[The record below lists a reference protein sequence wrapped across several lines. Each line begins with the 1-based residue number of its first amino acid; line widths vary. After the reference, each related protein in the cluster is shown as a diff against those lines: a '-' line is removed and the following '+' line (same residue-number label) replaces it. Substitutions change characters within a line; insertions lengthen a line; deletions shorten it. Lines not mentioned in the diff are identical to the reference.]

1 MNANRRT
8 FVQFL
13 VAGALAFVLLLP
25 TQGPAAALTA
35 PEKYVQTVANKIVAT
50 INSGGSAAAFGGL
63 VSRYADFR
71 TIARFSLGKYR
82 KGLPAS
88 RANEYYSLTKGH
100 IARLMFANTKSFKNA
115 KLEIVSSKAKSAS
128 NILVRSK
135 VIYAN
140 GSTIPVNWRVVRRGG
155 AYKIFDVT
163 VKGVSMA
170 ITLRTSFTSHI
181 SKNQGK
187 VAALITHLKR

>member
-1 MNANRRT
+1 MNATRRT
-8 FVQFL
+8 
-13 VAGALAFVLLLP
+13 VAQTLFAAALAIILLLP
-25 TQGPAAALTA
+25 SQGPAAAFSG
-35 PEKYVQTVANKIVAT
+35 PEGYVQTVANKIVAT
-50 INSGGSAAAFGGL
+50 INAGGSTQAFNGL

-82 KGLPAS
+82 KGTPSS
-88 RANEYYSLTKGH
+88 RANEYYRLTKSH
-100 IARLMFANTKSFKNA
+100 IARLLRANTKSFKNA
-115 KLEIVSSKAKSAS
+115 KLQIVSSQAKSSS

-140 GSTIPVNWRVVRRGG
+140 GGSVPVNWRVVKRGG

>member
-1 MNANRRT
+1 MNATRRIFAETLLAAT
-8 FVQFL
+8 FAIFL
-13 VAGALAFVLLLP
+13 LIP
-25 TQGPAAALTA
+25 TQGPAAALSG
-35 PEKYVQTVANKIVAT
+35 PESYVQTVANKIVST
-50 INSGGSAAAFGGL
+50 INSGGSTEAFSGL

-82 KGLPAS
+82 KNLPAS
-88 RANEYYSLTKGH
+88 QSGEYYSAAKSH
-100 IARLMFANTKSFKNA
+100 IARLLHANTKSFKNA
-115 KLEIVSSKAKSAS
+115 KLEIVSSQAKSSS

-135 VIYAN
+135 VIYSN
-140 GSTIPVNWRVVRRGG
+140 GSSVPVNWRVVKRGG

-181 SKNQGK
+181 AKNEGK

>member
-1 MNANRRT
+1 M
-8 FVQFL
+8 
-13 VAGALAFVLLLP
+13 AGALAAVLLLP
-25 TQGPAAALTA
+25 LSHSQATALTG
-35 PEKYVQTVANKIVAT
+35 PENYVKRVADKIVST
-50 INSGGSAAAFGGL
+50 INAGGSASAFSGL
-63 VSRYADFR
+63 VTRYADFR

-88 RANEYYSLTKGH
+88 RANEYYRLTKSH
-100 IARLMFANTKSFKNA
+100 IARLLQANTKSFKGA
-115 KLEIVSSKAKSAS
+115 KLQIISSQAKSSS

-135 VIYAN
+135 VIYSN
-140 GSTIPVNWRVVRRGG
+140 GSSIPVTWRVVRRGG

-181 SKNQGK
+181 SKNKGK
-187 VAALITHLKR
+187 VASLISHLKR

>member
-1 MNANRRT
+1 MNATRRIFAET
-8 FVQFL
+8 L
-13 VAGALAFVLLLP
+13 LAAAFAMVLLLP
-25 TQGPAAALTA
+25 THGPASAQTG
-35 PEKYVQTVANKIVAT
+35 PERYVQTVANKIVST
-50 INSGGSAAAFGGL
+50 INSGGSASAFSGL

-82 KGLPAS
+82 KNLPAS
-88 RANEYYSLTKGH
+88 RSGEYYSAAKGH
-100 IARLMFANTKSFKNA
+100 IARLLHANTKSFKNA
-115 KLEIVSSKAKSAS
+115 KLQIVSSQAKSS
-128 NILVRSK
+128 RNILVRSK

-140 GSTIPVNWRVVRRGG
+140 GSSVPVNWRVVKRGG

-181 SKNQGK
+181 AKNKGQ

>member
-1 MNANRRT
+1 M
-8 FVQFL
+8 
-13 VAGALAFVLLLP
+13 AGALAVLLLLP
-25 TQGPAAALTA
+25 SHGPAAALSG
-35 PEKYVQTVANKIVAT
+35 PESYVQNVANKIVSA
-50 INSGGSAAAFGGL
+50 INAGGSTQAFSGL

-100 IARLMFANTKSFKNA
+100 IARLLRANTKSFKNA
-115 KLEIVSSKAKSAS
+115 KLQIVSSQAKSSS

-135 VIYAN
+135 VIYSN
-140 GSTIPVNWRVVRRGG
+140 GSSVPVNWRVVKRGG

-187 VAALITHLKR
+187 VASLIAHLKR